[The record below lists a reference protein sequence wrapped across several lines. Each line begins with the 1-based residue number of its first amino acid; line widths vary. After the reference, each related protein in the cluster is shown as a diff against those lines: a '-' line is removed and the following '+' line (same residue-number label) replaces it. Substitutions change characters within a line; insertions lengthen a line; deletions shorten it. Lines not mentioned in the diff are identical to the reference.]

1 MTTPLVSVVI
11 PTFNHAPLLK
21 IALQSVIA
29 QTFINWEAIVVNNFS
44 TDATVEVVES
54 FNDSRIKLINLGI
67 DNLTLND
74 YNNLLKSSKFY
85 NFIPTETFMI
95 FQTDSMIL
103 PKYKHYINY
112 FLNYDYVGAPWNNKL
127 VGNGGLSIRKKSK
140 MLEIINI
147 ENKKKRFYLMD
158 KNKNINED
166 GFFSLNKMFF
176 Y

>member
-1 MTTPLVSVVI
+1 MSSKYTAVI
-11 PTFNHAPLLK
+11 IEPRQHK
-21 IALQSVIA
+21 ALQFVL
-29 QTFINWEAIVVNNFS
+29 NNFL
-44 TDATVEVVES
+44 ENL
-54 FNDSRIKLINLGI
+54 NDEWNVIIFHGKQNYNYIMNIIETSLKNYEKRIKLINLGI

-140 MLEIINI
+140 MLKIINY
-147 ENKKKRFYLMD
+147 EDKKSRFYLLD
-158 KNKNINED
+158 KTKTLTNKT
-166 GFFSLNKMFF
+166 
-176 Y
+176 YT